1 VAKLSVSQTLS
12 KANMHEKKGEIVE
25 AQKLYIR
32 VLDIFP
38 NNKKAQHSLANLNRL
53 KKNIGNITPP
63 KNIITQLVKLY
74 SQGNLISVIE
84 QSQKLINQYP
94 ESFVIWNLL
103 GAANKGLGRVGEA
116 SDAFRKVI
124 ALNPL
129 YAGGYS
135 NLGTSFHEQG
145 KLHDAL
151 KFYKKAIALQPNYAE
166 AYSNMGN
173 TFKEL
178 GKFDEAIKSYNK
190 ALSFEPNYAD
200 AYFNMGV
207 VFNEQGNSH
216 EAIKAYNKAL
226 TIKPDYAEAYN
237 NIGNTLKVLEKLPEA
252 IDAFNKSLILKPDYL
267 DAYNNIGNTYLS
279 QEKLDKAINAYKR
292 ALKFKSDCVEAWIN
306 GADALEKWNKLDQ
319 LTIWLKK
326 ASENFEKIP
335 SDIIYFQSKLHWRK
349 KEVKEASKLILSID
363 LKTISDIRKQGFL
376 NLKAKCFESSNDF
389 AQAYECFL
397 KMNHIAKESESYLNS
412 NSEIFYNNIK
422 DQLNRLKLK
431 SLNVSTNAI
440 IDEDAQIPIFLVG
453 FPRSGTTLMDTILRS
468 HSAIEVLEEKPT
480 IVAAKTSIRNNGY
493 IDIHS
498 TVFPPNI
505 ILQARKAYLNEFKK
519 HIKDRDSKLVCIDK
533 LPLNLLEVPL
543 IHQLFPNAKFILALR
558 HPFDTILSC
567 WMQDFEIN
575 AAMANMVDLDRI
587 VELYCIAMETFKIC
601 RSEYNLNVHTI
612 RYEDL
617 LNDLKGESS
626 PLLNFL
632 GLNWESKM
640 EDYRATALKRGRIN
654 TPSYAQVSQPIYKDA
669 KYRWVNYKHYL
680 KKYSDEIEPWI
691 DEFGYKNQI
700 YKL

>member
-1 VAKLSVSQTLS
+1 MAKLSVSQTLS
-12 KANMHEKKGEIVE
+12 KAKTHEKKGEIVE
-25 AQKLYIR
+25 AQKLYRR

-38 NNKKAQHSLANLNRL
+38 NNKKAQHSLADLNRL
-53 KKNIGNITPP
+53 QKNIGIIIPP
-63 KNIITQLVKLY
+63 KNVINQLINLY
-74 SQGNLISVIE
+74 NQGNLISVIE
-84 QSQKLINQYP
+84 KSQKLINQYP

-129 YAGGYS
+129 FAGGYS
-135 NLGTSFHEQG
+135 NLGTTFHEQG
-145 KLHDAL
+145 KFQDAL
-151 KFYKKAIALQPNYAE
+151 KFYAKAIELQPNYAE
-166 AYSNMGN
+166 AYNNIGN

-226 TIKPDYAEAYN
+226 TFKSDYAEAYN
-237 NIGNTLKVLEKLPEA
+237 NIGNTLRELEKLSEA

-267 DAYNNIGNTYLS
+267 EAYNNIANTYLN
-279 QEKLDKAINAYKR
+279 QGKLNEAINAYKS
-292 ALKFKSDCVEAWIN
+292 ALKFKSDYVEAWIN

-319 LTIWLKK
+319 LTIWLKE
-326 ASENFEKIP
+326 ACENFETIP
-335 SDIIYFQSKLHWRK
+335 SDIIYFQSKLLWRK
-349 KEVKEASKLILSID
+349 KEIKEASKLILSID

-376 NLKAKCFESSNDF
+376 SLKAKLYESSKDY

-397 KMNHIAKESESYLNS
+397 QMNLIAKKSESYLNS

-422 DQLNRLKLK
+422 VQLNRLKLK
-431 SLNVSTNAI
+431 SLNISTNAI
-440 IDEDAQIPIFLVG
+440 IDKDAQIPVFLVG

-468 HSAIEVLEEKPT
+468 HSSIEVLEEKAT

-498 TVFPPNI
+498 TTFPSNI
-505 ILQARKAYLNEFKK
+505 LSQARKAYLNEFKK
-519 HIKDRDSKLVCIDK
+519 HIKNRDPKLVCIDK

-558 HPFDTILSC
+558 HPLDTILSC

-601 RSEYNLNVHTI
+601 RSEYNFNVHTI

-617 LNDLKGESS
+617 LDDLKGESS
-626 PLLNFL
+626 SLLNFL

-640 EDYRATALKRGRIN
+640 QDYRATALKRGRIN
-654 TPSYAQVSQPIYKDA
+654 TPSYSQVSEPIYKDA
-669 KYRWVNYKHYL
+669 QYRWVNYRDYL
-680 KKYSDEIEPWI
+680 DKYSEEIEPWI
-691 DEFGYKNQI
+691 KEFGYKN
-700 YKL
+700 